1 MRNSRLWAAVSAAV
15 LLVAGAA
22 LTGCGV
28 VKIPGDETVS
38 NRADDPFDIE
48 GAASATGPNGP
59 RAGVPDA
66 DLPVQGSDGGAVDQ
80 LVVNALADLQEFWT
94 TEYPNSFPGSFTPP
108 SRFVSWDATAPRR
121 QAVEFCRETTF
132 ELVNA
137 AYCSL
142 DESIGWDRGVL
153 LPELEQ
159 KFGAIS
165 VVMVMAHEYGHVLQT
180 QARLNG
186 ILTPTVVA
194 EQQADCFE
202 GVFLRHVA
210 EGNSRHFTVNTTDG
224 LNSVLGATIA
234 VRDRVAG
241 ASADEHGTAFERVT
255 AVQIGYQDGTEACA
269 RITRAE
275 LEERRGTLP
284 TSYRIGLD
292 DNQLNVNRQT
302 LDQVAATLV
311 TTYPLRRDP
320 TFDYS
325 GVTRGCPNV
334 TTTQPVSYCPSD
346 NTVGI
351 DVQSLARL
359 ARGGDEDELLSS
371 MVAGDYSGFVL
382 FVSRYMLAVQQDR
395 QLSLTGADT
404 AGLRAACLAGA
415 YSTKLSVGVNE
426 ISLSSDDLD
435 EAVSGLL
442 ADGLAAADVN
452 GEVVP
457 SGFVR
462 LEAFRTGVLDG
473 DSACFGTYR

>member
-1 MRNSRLWAAVSAAV
+1 MRNSRLWAGVAAV
-15 LLVAGAA
+15 VLVAGVA

-28 VKIPGDETVS
+28 VKGPGSQTVS
-38 NRADDPFDIE
+38 NRVDDPFEIE
-48 GAASATGPNGP
+48 GMASATGPNGP
-59 RAGVPDA
+59 REGVPDA
-66 DLPVQGSDGGAVDQ
+66 ELPVQGGDGGAMDQ

-94 TEYPNSFPGSFTPP
+94 GEYPRNFPGSFTPP
-108 SRFVSWDATAPRR
+108 SLFVSWDATAPRS

-137 AYCSL
+137 AYCGL

-153 LPELEQ
+153 LPELQQ
-159 KFGAIS
+159 KFGAIA
-165 VVMVMAHEYGHVLQT
+165 VVMVMAHEYGHALQT

-186 ILTPTVVA
+186 ALTPNVVV

-210 EGNSRHFTVNTTDG
+210 EGDSRHFTVNTTDG

-234 VRDRVAG
+234 VRDKVAG
-241 ASADEHGTAFERVT
+241 ESADEHGTAFERVT
-255 AVQIGYQDGTEACA
+255 AVQIGYEDGAQACA
-269 RITRAE
+269 EITRAE

-284 TSYRIGLD
+284 TSYRLGLD
-292 DNQLNVNRQT
+292 DRQLTVNRQT
-302 LDQVAATLV
+302 LDQVAGTL
-311 TTYPLRRDP
+311 TATYPVRKTP

-325 GVTRGCPNV
+325 GVTRGCPDV
-334 TTTQPVSYCPSD
+334 TTTQPVSYCPAD
-346 NTVGI
+346 NTVGT

-382 FVSRYMLAVQQDR
+382 FVSRYMLAVQEDR
-395 QLSLTGADT
+395 QLSLTGAET

-452 GEVVP
+452 GEVVA

-473 DSACFGTYR
+473 DSACYSTYR